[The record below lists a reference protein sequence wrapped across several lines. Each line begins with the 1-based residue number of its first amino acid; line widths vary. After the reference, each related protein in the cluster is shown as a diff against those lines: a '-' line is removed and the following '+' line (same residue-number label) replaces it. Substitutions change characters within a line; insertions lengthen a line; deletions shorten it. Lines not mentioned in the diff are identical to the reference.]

1 MFIWDRLEVREM
13 TIMSFGPIYLGMDD
27 YKLSEIYYNQNQGTL
42 TMHYDYYRLE
52 LVCPL
57 IKRQRGPTY

>member
-1 MFIWDRLEVREM
+1 M
-13 TIMSFGPIYLGMDD
+13 TIITFGPIYLGIDD
-27 YKLSEIYYNQNQGTL
+27 YKLSDIYYNQNQGTL